1 MTDITSPTGLPLCI
15 ETDFAVMGP
24 DKTVHVE
31 HFDEG
36 LYSRLDTGYKGFA
49 GHELISC
56 HTFSTD
62 WGSWEVHPNG
72 DEVVILLS
80 GEVTFVLQS
89 AGGDVPVH
97 LDRQG
102 QYVVVPQGVWHTA
115 RTEIETKLLFITPGE
130 GTQHREAEERMAVT
144 GDAGG
149 MP

>member
-1 MTDITSPTGLPLCI
+1 MVDAASAGTLPLFI

-31 HFDEG
+31 HVDED
-36 LYSRLDTGYKGFA
+36 LYSRLEARYNGFA

-56 HTFSTD
+56 HTFSAD

-72 DEVVILLS
+72 DEIVVLLS
-80 GEVTFVLQS
+80 GEVTFVLQL
-89 AGGDVPVH
+89 ADGNVPVH

-115 RTEIETKLLFITPGE
+115 RTEAEAKLLFITPGE
-130 GTQHREAEERMAVT
+130 GTQHREAEE
-144 GDAGG
+144 
-149 MP
+149 